1 MTWLQKTTYLTFYQQ
16 YPTVLEESD
25 KLVNNNSNKKLFVKM
40 LSRMF
45 ALLLHTKVNIAE
57 KIKQIIKITIERPLK
72 IWQEPRQQ

>member
-1 MTWLQKTTYLTFYQQ
+1 MTWMQKMTYLTFYQQ

-45 ALLLHTKVNIAE
+45 ALLLHTKVNIAA
-57 KIKQIIKITIERPLK
+57 KIKRIIKITIETTLK
-72 IWQEPRQQ
+72 IWQEPRQ

>member
-1 MTWLQKTTYLTFYQQ
+1 MTWMQKMTYLTFYQQ

-57 KIKQIIKITIERPLK
+57 KIKRIIKITIETTLK
-72 IWQEPRQQ
+72 IWQEPRQ

>member
-1 MTWLQKTTYLTFYQQ
+1 MTWMQKTTYLTFYQQ

-25 KLVNNNSNKKLFVKM
+25 KLVNSNSNKKLFVKM

-57 KIKQIIKITIERPLK
+57 KIKRIIKITIETTLK
-72 IWQEPRQQ
+72 IWQEPRQ

>member
-1 MTWLQKTTYLTFYQQ
+1 MTYLTFYQQ

-45 ALLLHTKVNIAE
+45 ALLLHTKVNIAA
-57 KIKQIIKITIERPLK
+57 KIKRIIKITIETTLK
-72 IWQEPRQQ
+72 IWQEPRQ

>member
-1 MTWLQKTTYLTFYQQ
+1 MTWIQKTTYLTFYQQ

-57 KIKQIIKITIERPLK
+57 KIKRIIKITIETTLK
-72 IWQEPRQQ
+72 IWQEPRQ

>member
-1 MTWLQKTTYLTFYQQ
+1 MDAKDGIFDFLSTISDS
-16 YPTVLEESD
+16 VLEKSD
-25 KLVNNNSNKKLFVKM
+25 KLVNDDSNKKLFVKM

-45 ALLLHTKVNIAE
+45 ALLLNTKVNIAE

>member
-1 MTWLQKTTYLTFYQQ
+1 MDAKDGIFDFLSTISDS
-16 YPTVLEESD
+16 VLEKSD
-25 KLVNNNSNKKLFVKM
+25 KLVNDDSDKKLFVKM

-45 ALLLHTKVNIAE
+45 ALLLNTKFNIAE

>member
-1 MTWLQKTTYLTFYQQ
+1 MDAKDGIFDFLSTISDS
-16 YPTVLEESD
+16 VLEKSD
-25 KLVNNNSNKKLFVKM
+25 KLVNDDSDKKLFVKM

-45 ALLLHTKVNIAE
+45 ALLLNTKVNIAE

>member
-1 MTWLQKTTYLTFYQQ
+1 MTWMQKTTYLTFYQQ

-25 KLVNNNSNKKLFVKM
+25 KLVNNNSNKKLFMKM

-57 KIKQIIKITIERPLK
+57 KIKRIIKITIETTLK
-72 IWQEPRQQ
+72 IWQEPRQ

>member
-1 MTWLQKTTYLTFYQQ
+1 MTWMQKTTYLTFYQQ

-25 KLVNNNSNKKLFVKM
+25 KLVNNNCNKKLFVKM

-57 KIKQIIKITIERPLK
+57 KIKRIIKITIETTLK
-72 IWQEPRQQ
+72 IWQEPRQ

>member
-1 MTWLQKTTYLTFYQQ
+1 MTWMQKTTYLTFYQQ

-45 ALLLHTKVNIAE
+45 ALLLHTKVNIAA
-57 KIKQIIKITIERPLK
+57 KIKRIIKITIETTLK
-72 IWQEPRQQ
+72 IWQEPRQ

>member
-1 MTWLQKTTYLTFYQQ
+1 MTWMQKTTYLTFYQQ

-25 KLVNNNSNKKLFVKM
+25 KLVNNISNKKLFVKM

-57 KIKQIIKITIERPLK
+57 KIKRIIKITIETTLK
-72 IWQEPRQQ
+72 IWQEPRQ

>member
-1 MTWLQKTTYLTFYQQ
+1 MDAKDGIFDFLSTISDS
-16 YPTVLEESD
+16 VLEKSD
-25 KLVNNNSNKKLFVKM
+25 KLVNDDSDKKFFVKM

-45 ALLLHTKVNIAE
+45 ALLLNTKVNIAE

>member
-1 MTWLQKTTYLTFYQQ
+1 MTWMQKTTYLTFYQQ

-57 KIKQIIKITIERPLK
+57 KIKRIIKITIETTLK
-72 IWQEPRQQ
+72 IWQEPRQ

>member
-1 MTWLQKTTYLTFYQQ
+1 MTWMQKTTYLTFYQQ

-57 KIKQIIKITIERPLK
+57 KIKRIIKITIETTLK
-72 IWQEPRQQ
+72 IWQETRQ

>member
-57 KIKQIIKITIERPLK
+57 KIKRIIKITIETTLK
-72 IWQEPRQQ
+72 IWQEPRQ

>member
-1 MTWLQKTTYLTFYQQ
+1 MTWMQKTTYLTFYQQ

-45 ALLLHTKVNIAE
+45 ALLLNTKVNIAE

>member
-1 MTWLQKTTYLTFYQQ
+1 MTWMQKTTHLTFYQQ

-57 KIKQIIKITIERPLK
+57 KIKRIIKITIETTLK
-72 IWQEPRQQ
+72 IWQEPRQ

>member
-1 MTWLQKTTYLTFYQQ
+1 MDAKDGIFDFLSTISDS
-16 YPTVLEESD
+16 VLEKSD
-25 KLVNNNSNKKLFVKM
+25 KLVNDDSNKKLFVKM

-57 KIKQIIKITIERPLK
+57 KIKRIIKITIERPLK